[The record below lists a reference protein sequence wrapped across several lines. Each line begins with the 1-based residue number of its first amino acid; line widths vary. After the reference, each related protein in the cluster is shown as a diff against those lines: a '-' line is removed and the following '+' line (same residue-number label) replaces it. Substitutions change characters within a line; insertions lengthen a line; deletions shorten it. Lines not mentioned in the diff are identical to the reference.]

1 MMKMG
6 YRVANA
12 SQGREAVMVQEKFDA
27 VKVLASAFA
36 ISSIGGL
43 ASLLRSQKP
52 MTLRSVL
59 SSLLYSGVMG
69 LIIALLW
76 YNILADA
83 ANIYFLLGV
92 SGLAG
97 IGGTTVVDFIIQL
110 IKRGGIDISIRPR
123 SDDAAPPQ
131 PPQ

>member
-1 MMKMG
+1 
-6 YRVANA
+6 
-12 SQGREAVMVQEKFDA
+12 MVQEKFDA